1 MSDNVIEVQNL
12 TKRYGQTTVVKG
24 ISFSVGRGEI
34 FGLLG
39 PNGSGKTTT
48 ILMMLGLT
56 EISDGQVRLLG
67 HDPAREPLA
76 VKRRVGYLPDTV
88 GFYDN
93 LSAADNLRY
102 TARLNGFTL
111 AEREDRIKSSL
122 AQAGLADVADKR
134 VSTFSHG
141 MRQRLGLAEILMK
154 DAQVALLDEPSAGLD
169 PQATIELLEV
179 IRDLRRKNASVLLSS
194 HMLERVQSV
203 CDRVALFNKGSIALT
218 GTVPELGRQVLGG
231 GFHVV
236 VEAEGQDLA
245 KRLATVRGVTAVE
258 ITASA
263 AFGRTRRAARRG
275 CCRRCRGRP
284 TYEPVCRGAEPGGN
298 LQSVF
303 LARSLTREGRQRYA
317 TVSAPP
323 GTNSMR
329 VFPNG
334 AEPCKCQ
341 TLM

>member
-1 MSDNVIEVQNL
+1 MPVLVLILLVALSL
-12 TKRYGQTTVVKG
+12 F
-24 ISFSVGRGEI
+24 FSPR
-34 FGLLG
+34 
-39 PNGSGKTTT
+39 
-48 ILMMLGLT
+48 
-56 EISDGQVRLLG
+56 
-67 HDPAREPLA
+67 
-76 VKRRVGYLPDTV
+76 
-88 GFYDN
+88 
-93 LSAADNLRY
+93 
-102 TARLNGFTL
+102 
-111 AEREDRIKSSL
+111 
-122 AQAGLADVADKR
+122 DVADKR

-258 ITASA
+258 VT
-263 AFGRTRRAARRG
+263 
-275 CCRRCRGRP
+275 
-284 TYEPVCRGAEPGGN
+284 
-298 LQSVF
+298 
-303 LARSLTREGRQRYA
+303 
-317 TVSAPP
+317 
-323 GTNSMR
+323 GTNHLR
-329 VFPNG
+329 LL
-334 AEPCKCQ
+334 AEHDVRPDAAAAVVAAGGR
-341 TLM
+341 LMNLSVEEPSLEAIYTRYFQHAASQEKDNSAM